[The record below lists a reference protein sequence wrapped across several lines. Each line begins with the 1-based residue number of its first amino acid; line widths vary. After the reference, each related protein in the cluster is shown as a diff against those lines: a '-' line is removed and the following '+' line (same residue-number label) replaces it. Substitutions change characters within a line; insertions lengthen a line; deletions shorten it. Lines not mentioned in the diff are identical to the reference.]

1 MACLLKPRT
10 SRSQSKQAEIS
21 RNDRK
26 KKKKSETSQN
36 DANFKNWGNLEFS
49 TSFGFS
55 NFESKYPNV
64 GILGKEV
71 STFES
76 FNKILPVTYFEG
88 ADFKSD
94 ICFQKFLAQIPKYKN
109 FGPKTITLLILMKF
123 CLYAISKVLISNL
136 TLVFEKFEP
145 KSPNMGILG
154 QNV

>member
-10 SRSQSKQAEIS
+10 SRRQSKQAEIS

-26 KKKKSETSQN
+26 KKRSETTQN

-55 NFESKYPNV
+55 NFEPKCPNL

-76 FNKILPVTYFEG
+76 FNKILPVPYFEG

-94 ICFQKFLAQIPKYKN
+94 ICFQKFLAQIPKFKN
-109 FGPKTITLLILMKF
+109 FGPKAITFLILMKF

-145 KSPNMGILG
+145 KSPNIGILG

>member
-1 MACLLKPRT
+1 MACLLKSRT

-26 KKKKSETSQN
+26 KKKKCETTQN

-55 NFESKYPNV
+55 NFEPKCPNL

-76 FNKILPVTYFEG
+76 FNKILPVPYFEG

-94 ICFQKFLAQIPKYKN
+94 ICFQKF
-109 FGPKTITLLILMKF
+109 
-123 CLYAISKVLISNL
+123 
-136 TLVFEKFEP
+136 
-145 KSPNMGILG
+145 
-154 QNV
+154 